1 MSLRRV
7 AFTTAAILL
16 PAAPAPAAGP
26 SFAIKPIGHAELGY
40 YRFDAV
46 PGQTISGR
54 LRVVNAGKEAGT
66 AELAAVDA
74 TTGATTGAV
83 YGTVGVRSSDVGAWL
98 ALSAP
103 RVTLAPGAT
112 KVVTFTLRVP
122 ADARRGQHLGGIV
135 ARPAAD
141 AAATAPGTAKHNFR
155 VNIVDQA
162 IVAVQLDLPGAARR
176 VLAVR
181 GIEAGG
187 NTGYQTL
194 QIALSNPGELMV
206 KGRGTVVVTTAA
218 GAPVKRQDF
227 AIDTFVPRTR
237 ISYPLVMRGKALL
250 PGDYRARVLLTWS
263 GGGHSSSSALPFK
276 VTRKNIAQAYGSKGL
291 AQLPGAKGSTSG
303 PPIAIIA
310 GGGIVILLL
319 GFGATA
325 AYFRRRTRELERRI
339 ALAIPEPDAEIAVTD
354 ARERARLP

>member
-1 MSLRRV
+1 MSARR
-7 AFTTAAILL
+7 AALIIAATLL
-16 PAAPAPAAGP
+16 PSAPAPAATP
-26 SFAIKPIGHAELGY
+26 SFALKPIGHAELGY
-40 YRFDAV
+40 YRFQAA
-46 PGQTISGR
+46 PGQTIRGR
-54 LRVVNAGKEAGT
+54 LRVVNAGKVAGT

-83 YGTVGVRSSDVGAWL
+83 YGTVGARTADVGAWL

-103 RVTLAPGAT
+103 RVTLAPGASR
-112 KVVTFTLRVP
+112 VVSFTIRVP

-135 ARPAAD
+135 ARPAAVP
-141 AAATAPGTAKHNFR
+141 AATARGGAKRSFR

-194 QIALSNPGELMV
+194 QIALSNPGEMMV

-237 ISYPLVMRGKALL
+237 ISYPLVMRGRALL
-250 PGDYRARVLLTWS
+250 PGDYRARVRLSWS
-263 GGGHSSSSALPFK
+263 GGNSTTAALPFE
-276 VTRKNIAQAYGSKGL
+276 VTRKNIAQAYGPKGL
-291 AQLPGAKGSTSG
+291 AQLPGARDAGAG
-303 PPIAIIA
+303 PPLAIIA
-310 GGGIVILLL
+310 GGGIVLLL
-319 GFGATA
+319 LAFGATVVS
-325 AYFRRRTRELERRI
+325 FRRRTRELERRI

-354 ARERARLP
+354 ARERAGLP